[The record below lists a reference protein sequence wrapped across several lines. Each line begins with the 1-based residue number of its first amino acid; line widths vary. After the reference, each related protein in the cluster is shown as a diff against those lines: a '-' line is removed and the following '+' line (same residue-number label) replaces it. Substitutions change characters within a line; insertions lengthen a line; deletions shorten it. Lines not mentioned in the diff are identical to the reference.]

1 MKGENKR
8 HKEKLDIL
16 YDKIEELQKTR
27 MEYLEIDKNAA
38 ARRIEKQ
45 IEKVEL
51 EIKLLGFNKLKQER
65 DIYKKIVKDYPAL
78 QNEINGKL
86 IENGIIKRY

>member
-1 MKGENKR
+1 MQ
-8 HKEKLDIL
+8 KEKLDIL

-51 EIKLLGFNKLKQER
+51 EIKLLGFNKLKQEL
-65 DIYKKIVKDYPAL
+65 DIYKNIVKDYPAL

>member
-1 MKGENKR
+1 M
-8 HKEKLDIL
+8 HKKKLDIL

-51 EIKLLGFNKLKQER
+51 EIKLLGFNKLKQEL
-65 DIYKKIVKDYPAL
+65 DIYKNIVKDYPTL

>member
-1 MKGENKR
+1 M

-51 EIKLLGFNKLKQER
+51 EIKLLGFNKLKQEL
-65 DIYKKIVKDYPAL
+65 DIYKNIVKDYPTL

>member
-1 MKGENKR
+1 MHE
-8 HKEKLDIL
+8 EKLDML
-16 YDKIEELQKTR
+16 YDKIEELEKTR

-51 EIKLLGFNKLKQER
+51 EIKLLGFNKLKQEL
-65 DIYKKIVKDYPAL
+65 DIYKNIVKDYPTL

-86 IENGIIKRY
+86 IENGIIKRC

>member
-1 MKGENKR
+1 M

-51 EIKLLGFNKLKQER
+51 EIKLLGFNKLKQEL
-65 DIYKKIVKDYPAL
+65 DIYKNIVKDYPTL

-86 IENGIIKRY
+86 IENGIIKRC

>member
-1 MKGENKR
+1 MHE
-8 HKEKLDIL
+8 EKLDML

-51 EIKLLGFNKLKQER
+51 EIKLLGFNKLKQEL
-65 DIYKKIVKDYPAL
+65 DIYKNIVKDYPTL

-86 IENGIIKRY
+86 IENGIIKRC

>member
-1 MKGENKR
+1 M
-8 HKEKLDIL
+8 HKKKLDIL

-51 EIKLLGFNKLKQER
+51 EIKLLGFNKLKQEL
-65 DIYKKIVKDYPAL
+65 DIYKNIVKDYPTL

-86 IENGIIKRY
+86 IENGIIKRC